1 MSDTDVGELNDAS
14 LQDSVDLSH
23 SESWAIYS
31 FSSYFQQ
38 YDWNVDLED
47 RFILNKIAFFVFLA
61 LIVVGALCNGVHLYS
76 IVAFERARRL
86 VENVLIGNLLI
97 ADLLYLSTASIANLM
112 VCGYFA
118 FVSHHVIPMFIIHC
132 FKILEL
138 FNTVVLYQIG
148 SMITVLAV
156 DYYVVVTHPIT
167 ARKWRSPRN
176 AFVLC
181 IILWI
186 AGVIVAVADG
196 LTFLADHPMIHIV
209 MLIKDSLI
217 VIFLYLVPVTL
228 TTTLHICVCRTLWS
242 ARRATGQTR
251 QQHSN
256 RFAQMTEADGSAPG
270 ALVRAQEMPNTT
282 ALFVSFLIC
291 WAIYHTT
298 ILVIVFVFA
307 LKGFD
312 HPIYENNK
320 DEILTIFADMAVHF
334 NVALNPLFYAA
345 FNPKA
350 WRHISQTVYVIL
362 KCNGRPFEDQTPLSD
377 EAETA

>member
-1 MSDTDVGELNDAS
+1 MSDTDVGELNDVS

-23 SESWAIYS
+23 PESWSTYS

-38 YDWNVDLED
+38 YDWNIDHED
-47 RFILNKIAFFVFLA
+47 RSILNKIAFFVFLA

-86 VENVLIGNLLI
+86 VENVFIGNLLI
-97 ADLLYLSTASIANLM
+97 ADLLYLSTAGIANLM
-112 VCGYFA
+112 
-118 FVSHHVIPMFIIHC
+118 
-132 FKILEL
+132 
-138 FNTVVLYQIG
+138 VVLYQIG
-148 SMITVLAV
+148 GMITVLAV
-156 DYYVVVTHPIT
+156 DYYIVVTHPIT

-181 IILWI
+181 VILWI
-186 AGVIVAVADG
+186 AGVVVAVADG
-196 LTFLADHPMIHIV
+196 LTFLAEHPTIHIV

-217 VIFLYLVPVTL
+217 VIFLYLGPVTL

-291 WAIYHTT
+291 WAIYNTT
-298 ILVIVFVFA
+298 ILVIVFIFA

-320 DEILTIFADMAVHF
+320 DEILMVFADMAVHF

-362 KCNGRPFEDQTPLSD
+362 KCNGRPFEDQAPLSD
-377 EAETA
+377 EEEKA